1 MELRQT
7 TVCILQGPEGRS
19 GWTVV
24 MHSYTTTS
32 TPTLQILSDSTTTL
46 NNERGPED
54 SISDAIPVSAI
65 AQGNSDKQFSSVL
78 KP

>member
-7 TVCILQGPEGRS
+7 TVCIFQNPEGRS

-32 TPTLQILSDSTTTL
+32 IPTLQILSDSTTAL
-46 NNERGPED
+46 NKECGPGD
-54 SISDAIPVSAI
+54 SISVAIPVSAI
-65 AQGNSDKQFSSVL
+65 VQGNSDKEFSSVL

>member
-1 MELRQT
+1 MEQT
-7 TVCILQGPEGRS
+7 TLCILQVPEGRS

-32 TPTLQILSDSTTTL
+32 TPAPQILSDSATAL
-46 NNERGPED
+46 NEECGPED
-54 SISDAIPVSAI
+54 LISVATLVPAI
-65 AQGNSDKQFSSVL
+65 AQGNSDKQISSVL

>member
-7 TVCILQGPEGRS
+7 TVCVLQVPEGRS

-24 MHSYTTTS
+24 KHSYTTTS
-32 TPTLQILSDSTTTL
+32 TPAPQILSDSTTAL
-46 NNERGPED
+46 NKEGGPED
-54 SISDAIPVSAI
+54 SISVTIPMPAI
-65 AQGNSDKQFSSVL
+65 AQGNSDKQFSSVP